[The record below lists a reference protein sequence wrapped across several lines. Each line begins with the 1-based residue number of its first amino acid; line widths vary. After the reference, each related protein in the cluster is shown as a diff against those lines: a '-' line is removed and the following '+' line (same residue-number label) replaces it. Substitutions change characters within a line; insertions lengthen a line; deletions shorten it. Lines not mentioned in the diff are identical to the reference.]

1 MHSFGYLYDI
11 FILLLASFAVV
22 IVFKQLK
29 LSPALGYLVAG
40 AAIGPF
46 GFGILT
52 STETTKSIAELGIVF
67 LLFAILVLIF
77 ANNLQNSCDGVDFN
91 KYNHSIDSS

>member
-52 STETTKSIAELGIVF
+52 STETTKSIA
-67 LLFAILVLIF
+67 
-77 ANNLQNSCDGVDFN
+77 
-91 KYNHSIDSS
+91 